1 MNLSLTE
8 LIIAS
13 SGNSILAFNSFQKR
27 WTLSSGACQVNAFG
41 MTYLGIQSIV
51 TLSVLALQRCMM
63 VTRDRQFPLSTINS
77 TLLTLFFI
85 WTYSFLVSFPPIL
98 GFGTFSQN
106 TLGVSCGVKWMGTG
120 EDHAM
125 NITYVFY
132 IYMFGFIV
140 PLTIIFTCY
149 LKIIKTIKLKS
160 QQTQT
165 AANQSSRQA
174 RDRKLTIMV
183 AVMLL
188 SFICCWFPY
197 ACVSIAETAGYTP
210 KSTYSFYILAIPTM
224 LSKTSVCVNPI
235 IYFWLNPQFRGELS
249 QWWGRGA
256 VTPGSTSTTRTTR
269 MQVNREHGSRP
280 KTDSH
285 DSELAETRRGVALSQ
300 VNHNAKGDE
309 CSPLITECSP
319 GPKQKRSFSTHSFR
333 NLTKGVVRSQS
344 LQIPLCLSTAADED
358 TTEEQTVEISIE
370 SKVVLFT
377 KHVLKK

>member
-27 WTLSSGACQVNAFG
+27 RTLSSGACQVNAFG

-125 NITYVFY
+125 NITY
-132 IYMFGFIV
+132 
-140 PLTIIFTCY
+140 
-149 LKIIKTIKLKS
+149 
-160 QQTQT
+160 
-165 AANQSSRQA
+165 A
-174 RDRKLTIMV
+174 
-183 AVMLL
+183 
-188 SFICCWFPY
+188 
-197 ACVSIAETAGYTP
+197 
-210 KSTYSFYILAIPTM
+210 FYILAIPTM

-269 MQVNREHGSRP
+269 MQVNREHGS
-280 KTDSH
+280 
-285 DSELAETRRGVALSQ
+285 
-300 VNHNAKGDE
+300 
-309 CSPLITECSP
+309 
-319 GPKQKRSFSTHSFR
+319 
-333 NLTKGVVRSQS
+333 
-344 LQIPLCLSTAADED
+344 
-358 TTEEQTVEISIE
+358 
-370 SKVVLFT
+370 
-377 KHVLKK
+377 